1 MNMKIVAFNGSPR
14 KEGNTAILLNEV
26 LRQFPAE
33 EFETRLI
40 QLGGQAICG
49 CIACGKCASM
59 QNRRCAIE
67 SDPINDYI
75 QLAAEADA
83 IIIGSPTYFADV
95 SAETKAFIDR
105 VGMVGM
111 VNQGMFQ
118 RKAGAAVIAVRRG
131 GSVHAFDTINH
142 FFQISQM
149 LVVGSSYWNMGYGR
163 NPGEVNQ
170 DEEGLQTMQNLG
182 KNMTWLLRCIKS
194 CEGKIELPETSMAKR
209 TSFIR

>member
-1 MNMKIVAFNGSPR
+1 MKIIAFNGSPR
-14 KEGNTAILLNEV
+14 KDGNTAILLQEV
-26 LRQFPAE
+26 LKQFAAP
-33 EFETRLI
+33 EFETELVHI
-40 QLGGQAICG
+40 GGQAIRG
-49 CIACGKCASM
+49 CIACGRCVEMQNQKCAIS
-59 QNRRCAIE
+59 
-67 SDPINDYI
+67 SDSINDYI
-75 QLAAEADA
+75 QMALAADA
-83 IIIGSPTYFADV
+83 VLLGSPTYFADV
-95 SAETKAFIDR
+95 TAEMKAFIDR

-111 VNQGMFQ
+111 VNGAIFQ
-118 RKAGAAVIAVRRG
+118 RKPGAAVIAVRRG

-182 KNMTWLLRCIKS
+182 KNMTWLLQCIKA
-194 CEGKIELPETSMAKR
+194 GKGVVSAPVTSMAKR

>member
-1 MNMKIVAFNGSPR
+1 MKIVAFNGSPR

-26 LRQFPAE
+26 LKQFPE
-33 EFETRLI
+33 KEFETSLI
-40 QLGGQAICG
+40 QLGGQAIRG
-49 CIACGKCASM
+49 CIACGKCVTM

-75 QLAAEADA
+75 QLVAEADGV
-83 IIIGSPTYFADV
+83 IIGSPTYFADV

-111 VNQGMFQ
+111 VNGAIFQ

-142 FFQISQM
+142 LFQISQM

-182 KNMTWLLRCIKS
+182 KNMAWLLRCISS
-194 CEGKIELPETSMAKR
+194 CEGKVALPETSMVKR